1 VCLCVCLC
9 VCFYGHPPTHSP
21 TQARENAQALEARLS
36 SPVVV
41 QVRGVEGEGGEVG
54 DGNTCADTGGEV
66 GGKGGAGDTCRL
78 LVGDSST
85 LRLREGAP

>member
-1 VCLCVCLC
+1 
-9 VCFYGHPPTHSP
+9 
-21 TQARENAQALEARLS
+21 
-36 SPVVV
+36 
-41 QVRGVEGEGGEVG
+41 
-54 DGNTCADTGGEV
+54 V